1 MPKDY
6 HLHLRGTV
14 GGWNFDRE
22 YTNYVLD
29 RNKDKEVNVLICSL
43 GGSADTGL
51 AINSLFKI
59 HSNVHVHFV
68 GMNASAA
75 TIAAMGAKRITID
88 SGACFLVHK
97 CLNAV
102 CDWDWKNADQLEARI
117 AELRKLK
124 DDLNAIDSVV
134 AGIYARRCKKTK
146 DEMMALMKTGG
157 WLTPQQALEWGFVD
171 EITDYKE
178 DEKPVMTEAVASA
191 ICAVGMPMPPIKV
204 EKDSFFDRLRRF
216 FQSEASGNPAVIGS
230 TPPPAPEK
238 RPENSVVDNDDN
250 DDNPDNQSNY
260 ISMKKFPLLAA
271 LLGVTIA
278 AEGDSAF
285 SPSADHLQKIEDCLA
300 SKDKEISDLKADAEA
315 NQSKIDELDKTVAD
329 LKKAPAAASG
339 DINETSAKQD
349 SDGPG
354 DDIDSVVAEFAKA
367 FLS

>member
-117 AELRKLK
+117 AELQKLK

-157 WLTPQQALEWGFVD
+157 WLTPKQALEWGFVD
-171 EITDYKE
+171 EITDLVE

-191 ICAVGMPMPPIKV
+191 ICAAGMPMPPIKV
-204 EKDSFFDRLRRF
+204 EKNSFFDRLRRF
-216 FQSEASGNPAVIGS
+216 FQSETSGNPDVIGS
-230 TPPPAPEK
+230 IPPPAPEK
-238 RPENSVVDNDDN
+238 NPEASESSSSQPHNLTT
-250 DDNPDNQSNY
+250 PQL
-260 ISMKKFPLLAA
+260 ISMKKFPLIAA
-271 LLGVTIA
+271 LLGVAIA
-278 AEGDSAF
+278 AEGDSPYQPKAE
-285 SPSADHLQKIEDCLA
+285 DLQKIEDSLA
-300 SKDKEISDLKADAEA
+300 AKDQEIADLKASAESDK
-315 NQSKIDELDKTVAD
+315 SKIGELEKTVAD
-329 LKKAPAAASG
+329 LKKAPAAESK
-339 DINETSAKQD
+339 DIKETSAKQD

-354 DDIDSVVAEFAKA
+354 DDIEAVVAELANA